1 MVNFLFFLGF
11 LFSQFYILP
20 SGWPQPSHFI
30 LALASMLVFIKFS
43 KNVIKIE
50 EYRWILFFLL
60 YSILVNIIFSLLSQD
75 AVFLVAS
82 VYIGYGFFVSYF
94 SFKYLSENQSAEKI
108 FSAASLFGLLLIVVF
123 FFLGLGDY
131 KFNPRYNA
139 FFNDPNQMAYWALCA
154 LAVFLWVGSASLP
167 LKVIAFL
174 LAGVIVMASMSR
186 SALIGIIVM
195 SLGVMLGAGGKMGGW
210 RIFLSLILFIPSV
223 VFFVIYFS
231 DGLLDTW
238 SRLTETDFSEQADD
252 RGYGRLID
260 YYEYLIFGAGQGL
273 DIRFNDRGT
282 EIHSTW
288 VGLLFYYGLIGIS
301 LFLTFILAIFKKLN
315 FSQFFIFLGPVF
327 YGFSTLGFRT
337 PIFWIFLAT
346 ALYVGIRSKATKQN
360 ASKLVAP
367 IAPENHFSQTPKV
380 RGS

>member
-1 MVNFLFFLGF
+1 MINFLLFLG
-11 LFSQFYILP
+11 LLSSQFYILP
-20 SGWPQPSHFI
+20 SGLPQPSHFI
-30 LALASMLVFIKFS
+30 LALASALVFVNLQ
-43 KNVIKIE
+43 KNTIRLN
-50 EYRWILFFLL
+50 EYRWVLFFLF
-60 YSILVNIIFSLLSQD
+60 YSILINIIYSLLSQD

-82 VYIGYGFFVSYF
+82 VYVGYGFFISYF
-94 SFKYLSENQSAEKI
+94 SFRYLSVNPSAEKI

-123 FFLGLGDY
+123 FFSGLGEY

-139 FFNDPNQMAYWALCA
+139 FFNDPNQMAYWALCS
-154 LAVFLWVGSASLP
+154 LAVFLWVGTANLP
-167 LKVIAFL
+167 LKMIAFL

-195 SLGVMLGAGGKMGGW
+195 SLGVMFGAGGKMGGW
-210 RIFLSLILFIPSV
+210 RIFFSFILFIPSV
-223 VFFVIYFS
+223 IFLMIYFS
-231 DGLLDTW
+231 EGFMDTLT
-238 SRLTETDFSEQADD
+238 RLSETDFGEQADD
-252 RGYGRLID
+252 RGYGRLIE

-273 DIRFNDRGT
+273 DIRFNELGT

-288 VGLLFYYGLIGIS
+288 FGLLFYYGFIGIF
-301 LFLTFILAIFKKLN
+301 LFLMFILAILKKLN

-360 ASKLVAP
+360 ASKLAAP
-367 IAPENHFSQTPKV
+367 IVPENHLTQMPKV